1 MDTKYSLNVKAMAKL
16 KIIIFFLLI
25 DFHITTSQN
34 FNINVTSLPKV
45 CGIEPVGRGQLLGF
59 RFKNVANGNDAKILD
74 VSTTY
79 CISHTPEMNILN
91 FICK

>member
-1 MDTKYSLNVKAMAKL
+1 MDTKFSQNVKAMAKL
-16 KIIIFFLLI
+16 KIVIFFLLI

-45 CGIEPVGRGQLLGF
+45 CGIEPVGRRQLLGF
-59 RFKNVANGNDAKILD
+59 RFVANGNDAKILD